1 MSRKVVIIVFLVSII
16 LMMSSCSGSDPV
28 SLAIESYLEA
38 IVAKEPITA
47 INLSCSAWE
56 GKASAEGSA
65 FEGVEV
71 ELIDPTCQVI
81 EKNENQAT
89 VTCESI
95 LRFSYDGGETQELD
109 LSDRQYIASF
119 ENGEWKMCG
128 YK

>member
-1 MSRKVVIIVFLVSII
+1 MSRKVNLIVFPVLVIMVI
-16 LMMSSCSGSDPV
+16 SSCSSSDPTA
-28 SLAIESYLEA
+28 LAIENYIEA
-38 IVAKEPITA
+38 IVAVEPITA
-47 INLSCSAWE
+47 INLSCAEWE
-56 GKASAEGSA
+56 KKASAEGSA

-71 ELIDPTCQVI
+71 EIIDPSCRVL
-81 EKNENQAT
+81 EKNDSQAT
-89 VTCESI
+89 VICESI

>member
-1 MSRKVVIIVFLVSII
+1 MSRKVVTVGFLVLVI
-16 LMMSSCSGSDPV
+16 LMISSCSGSDPAA
-28 SLAIESYLEA
+28 LTIESYLEA
-38 IVAKEPITA
+38 LVAVEPVTA
-47 INLSCSAWE
+47 INLSCSDWE
-56 GKASAEGSA
+56 AKASAEGSA

-71 ELIDPTCQVI
+71 EIIDPTCHVI
-81 EKNENQAT
+81 EKNDLQAT
-89 VTCESI
+89 VICESI

>member
-1 MSRKVVIIVFLVSII
+1 MSHKNIAIGFLVFVILII
-16 LMMSSCSGSDPV
+16 SSCSQSDTA
-28 SLAIESYLEA
+28 SLAIENYLGA
-38 IVAKEPITA
+38 LVAVEPVTA

-56 GKASAEGSA
+56 AKASAEGSA

-71 ELIDPTCQVI
+71 EIIDPSCRVL
-81 EKNENQAT
+81 EKNDVQAT
-89 VTCESI
+89 VICDSI